1 MKTERRTRRSENPI
15 EAAHLYLKSA
25 AERRSFAAL
34 ALVND
39 DGSLV
44 ANAPSTLNSEALA
57 AVAPFVRETDQ
68 INDGLLSLVTRGKP
82 YRVWDIHVDGSQHYL
97 TAVGGDA
104 SRPDEA
110 ETALARIFG

>member
-25 AERRSFAAL
+25 AERRSFCAL
-34 ALVND
+34 ALVDD

-44 ANAPSTLNSEALA
+44 ANAPSNLNSEALA
-57 AVAPFVRETDQ
+57 AVAPFVREADQ

-82 YRVWDIHVDGSQHYL
+82 YRVWDIQVDGSQHYL

>member
-1 MKTERRTRRSENPI
+1 MMTERRTHRSEDPI

-25 AERRSFAAL
+25 AERRSCAAL

-44 ANAPSTLNSEALA
+44 ANAPSNLNSEALA
-57 AVAPFVRETDQ
+57 AVAPFVRDGEQ

-82 YRVWDIHVDGSQHYL
+82 YRVWDIDVDGTQHYL
-97 TAVGGDA
+97 TAVGGEA
-104 SRPDEA
+104 LRPEEA
-110 ETALARIFG
+110 ENALRRIFS